1 VPPNPNWPGH
11 TSAYLTATGQIPKA
25 PQPFYSQLGDK
36 GDTQI
41 LKATNPRGSRTSQGT
56 LSSLSS
62 PDIPYAAPYPGEKS
76 DNSSSIFSSS
86 SSAPPP
92 IPSIHIHQRVQA
104 SVKNMSNSNGVKAII
119 KGTAVFVGQK
129 MNDSGKM
136 VDVVGICL
144 DPQFKHDYGLHDCG
158 GLCDPDSGIYVPI
171 AKVSP
176 DIQSSSS
183 SATEGNLLDLD
194 YEVGGRKRRRTRKI
208 KKSRKTK
215 KAVKKSK
222 KSKKSRRSKK

>member
-1 VPPNPNWPGH
+1 
-11 TSAYLTATGQIPKA
+11 
-25 PQPFYSQLGDK
+25 
-36 GDTQI
+36 
-41 LKATNPRGSRTSQGT
+41 
-56 LSSLSS
+56 
-62 PDIPYAAPYPGEKS
+62 
-76 DNSSSIFSSS
+76 
-86 SSAPPP
+86 
-92 IPSIHIHQRVQA
+92 
-104 SVKNMSNSNGVKAII
+104 MSNSNGGKAII

-144 DPQFKHDYGLHDCG
+144 DPQFKHDYGLHDCDR
-158 GLCDPDSGIYVPI
+158 LCDPDSGIYVPI

-176 DIQSSSS
+176 ELQS